1 MKTLFNV
8 KALPFDALLTPSF
21 NKEIMAGFSKRLNE
35 LGLFEGAIIPTKD
48 KIKKKIKS
56 VSNRSKKKYTNVK
69 NLINLIKGREDISS
83 KEKSVLK
90 SKCKKNDLC
99 FTWVNNDYGKEIYL
113 YDLVMNELKD
123 VLNGTSEF
131 SYKDENATQLRDEK
145 KLFVSVNEST
155 NNSHLN
161 QLKTDNQTNYTN

>member
-1 MKTLFNV
+1 
-8 KALPFDALLTPSF
+8 
-21 NKEIMAGFSKRLNE
+21 
-35 LGLFEGAIIPTKD
+35 
-48 KIKKKIKS
+48 
-56 VSNRSKKKYTNVK
+56 
-69 NLINLIKGREDISS
+69 
-83 KEKSVLK
+83 
-90 SKCKKNDLC
+90 
-99 FTWVNNDYGKEIYL
+99 
-113 YDLVMNELKD
+113 MNELKD